1 MIKRAFSEGHSIGLH
16 TYTHDY
22 ATVYASEDAYFADL
36 QKVSDLVES
45 ITGTKSM
52 IIRFPGGSSNTIS
65 AKYVKGLMTTLTKA
79 VRDKGYQYFD
89 WNCDSTDASGNNV
102 PVEKL
107 VSNATSCTAN
117 HVDILMHDTDAKD
130 TTVQALPQIIDYYRS
145 QGYTFKGLTVDSVA
159 AHHEVNN

>member
-52 IIRFPGGSSNTIS
+52 IIRFPGGSSNTVS
-65 AKYVKGLMTTLTKA
+65 AKYVKGLMTKDISILTGT
-79 VRDKGYQYFD
+79 V
-89 WNCDSTDASGNNV
+89 
-102 PVEKL
+102 
-107 VSNATSCTAN
+107 
-117 HVDILMHDTDAKD
+117 ILLT
-130 TTVQALPQIIDYYRS
+130 QAEIMFR
-145 QGYTFKGLTVDSVA
+145 
-159 AHHEVNN
+159 